1 MLAGL
6 FAGGKPPPPQDH
18 LSHSPDHRE
27 VGSGFTKGPR
37 RGSLPLAG
45 CLARSWGRVSA
56 GGSGERDKGQSPVPT
71 PTRQPGGA
79 CPLPLL
85 GPAGEPRAPWA
96 GRDRPRMSRGTEGV
110 LAAEHSRLPSL
121 RQRRGAGTR
130 GASPAPSRSPA
141 DAAHPAAGVGGR
153 ALSFPWAR

>member
-79 CPLPLL
+79 YPLPPL

-96 GRDRPRMSRGTEGV
+96 RRDRLRTSRGTEGV
-110 LAAEHSRLPSL
+110 LAAEHSRLLSL
-121 RQRRGAGTR
+121 RQRRR
-130 GASPAPSRSPA
+130 GPGGIACPLPELCRR
-141 DAAHPAAGVGGR
+141 AHPAAGVGGR